1 MQNQEEE
8 LKTLLVNE
16 LLKAKEKEILT
27 SKQVC
32 RILQ

>member
-8 LKTLLVNE
+8 LKTLLVTE

-27 SKQVC
+27 LKQV
-32 RILQ
+32 R